1 MTGVIPIESESEW
14 KFLDVRF
21 ELLTQAP
28 VAAWAA
34 ANPCHVFCC
43 PLPLCLLAQAGLRIA
58 FTGNMIL
65 VCANITLTWGTPQ
78 CTSDQSTAQLTS
90 EDANCVLRR
99 GFGNGLSED
108 MKIYDPCFLDLLYKS
123 VITWTLKWSTLGGNL
138 ICTNR
143 VISKTVS
150 NMMGA
155 YRWFAQTA
163 LTTDG
168 GNQNLIFQ
176 QTLNKP

>member
-1 MTGVIPIESESEW
+1 MKNLYSPLEVLSFFCQTHLNILHVTVTGLSPIESESVW

-65 VCANITLTWGTPQ
+65 VCANITLTSSHGAHHSVQVISQVLSKHLRMQTVSWEEGLVMGWVKIWR
-78 CTSDQSTAQLTS
+78 SMIHVFLT
-90 EDANCVLRR
+90 C
-99 GFGNGLSED
+99 
-108 MKIYDPCFLDLLYKS
+108 
-123 VITWTLKWSTLGGNL
+123 
-138 ICTNR
+138 CTNP
-143 VISKTVS
+143 SS
-150 NMMGA
+150 HE
-155 YRWFAQTA
+155 
-163 LTTDG
+163 L
-168 GNQNLIFQ
+168 
-176 QTLNKP
+176 